1 MLFVAEDATEISGLD
16 PTLIYHRYSFTSL
29 LMLLVVNCSFY
40 ERIKCCV
47 FISDER
53 SEGRWEE
60 ICPCHVSEE
69 E

>member
-1 MLFVAEDATEISGLD
+1 MLQRATEIFGSD
-16 PTLIYHRYSFTSL
+16 PILIYHQYSFTSIL
-29 LMLLVVNCSFY
+29 LLLVVNCNIY
-40 ERIKCCV
+40 EGIKCCF